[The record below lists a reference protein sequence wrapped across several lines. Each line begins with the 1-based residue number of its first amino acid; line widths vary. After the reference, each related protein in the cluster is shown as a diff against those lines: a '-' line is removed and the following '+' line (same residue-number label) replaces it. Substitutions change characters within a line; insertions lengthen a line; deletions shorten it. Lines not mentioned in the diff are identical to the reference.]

1 MFSKILDFFSPKYL
15 GLYLLTIA
23 IVLSLTAVNITG
35 KWLDKKQ
42 QAATTI
48 NTVGLAM
55 QDVKSD
61 LVQWDLSLEKE
72 SDSPQTGYRELNE
85 ENNKLLSFLKSEGVS
100 NESIFG
106 PNFSTYK
113 KDITEVDKDGAS
125 KVVGQSYVTTA
136 SYQIRTK
143 NVDTIGSVSAKLIN
157 FLAQNSMILASN
169 SISYIYTGLE
179 NLKLELLKQASANA
193 KLRAEAMT
201 SANSLKIK
209 RLLSADQGVF
219 QINRKGDYEVSYEGV
234 FDTTGVDKTVRATIS
249 STYLME

>member
-15 GLYLLTIA
+15 GLYLLIIA
-23 IVLSLTAVNITG
+23 IVVSLTAVNITG
-35 KWLDKKQ
+35 KWLDKRQ

-61 LVQWDLSLEKE
+61 LAQWDLSLEKE
-72 SDSPQTGYRELNE
+72 SDTPQAGYQQLNE
-85 ENNKLLSFLKSEGVS
+85 DNNKLLSFLKGESVT
-100 NESIFG
+100 NDSIFG

-113 KDITEVDKDGAS
+113 KDITEVDKDGVS
-125 KVVGQSYVTTA
+125 KVVGQNYVTTA
-136 SYQIRTK
+136 TYQIRTK
-143 NVDTIGSVSAKLIN
+143 NVDTIGSVSTKLIN
-157 FLAQNSMILASN
+157 FLAQNNMILASN
-169 SISYIYTGLE
+169 NISYIYTGLE
-179 NLKLELLKQASANA
+179 NLKLELLKQASSNA

-201 SANSLKIK
+201 SSSGLRVK